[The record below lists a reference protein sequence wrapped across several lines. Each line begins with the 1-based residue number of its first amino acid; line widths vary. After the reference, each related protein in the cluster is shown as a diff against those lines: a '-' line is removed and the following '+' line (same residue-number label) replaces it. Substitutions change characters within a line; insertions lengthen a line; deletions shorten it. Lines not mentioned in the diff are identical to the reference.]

1 MRWIAILLCASL
13 SACSNDAPQE
23 PTTDDGQGGAGA
35 AESLSTGGHRDAG
48 QDGTA
53 KGGGGA
59 AGKTSADATTS
70 DVVVGVDV
78 GTGAASIKLAWDAPT
93 KNDDGTPLTDLA
105 SYRVYYN
112 LGAQLTKV
120 SASRVDVP
128 TLTTTFL
135 LSGVAPGNYTFVV
148 TAVDSSG
155 NESADSASFTTEVQ

>member
-1 MRWIAILLCASL
+1 MRWIAIVLCASL

-23 PTTDDGQGGAGA
+23 PTDDGQGGEGVGG
-35 AESLSTGGHRDAG
+35 SLSTGGQRDAG
-48 QDGTA
+48 QDGTS
-53 KGGGGA
+53 KGGA
-59 AGKTSADATTS
+59 AGKAPTDAAAS

-112 LGAQLTKV
+112 PGAQLTKA
-120 SASRVDVP
+120 SASRIDVP

-135 LSGVAPGNYTFVV
+135 LSGLAPGSYAFVV

-155 NESADSASFTTEVQ
+155 NESADSASFTTEVK